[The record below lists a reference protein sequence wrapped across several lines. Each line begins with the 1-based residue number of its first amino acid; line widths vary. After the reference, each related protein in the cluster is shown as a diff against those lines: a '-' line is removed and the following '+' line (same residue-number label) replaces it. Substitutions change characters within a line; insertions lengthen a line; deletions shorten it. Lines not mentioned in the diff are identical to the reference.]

1 MDDPVG
7 RRDIAVFI
15 DLENLFGGYGADV
28 SGVPLSRI
36 LSEIRAKV
44 KSLKVG
50 SLAGHHSGLR
60 ELGLQGHDHLP
71 P

>member
-1 MDDPVG
+1 MDNPVG

-15 DLENLFGGYGADV
+15 DLENLFGGYGEDV

-36 LSEIRAKV
+36 LSEIRAEV

-50 SLAGHHSGLR
+50 SLSATTRAYANWGFKGMTT
-60 ELGLQGHDHLP
+60 
-71 P
+71 